1 MPSADYPTI
10 KTETSNMLH
19 RPIGIGVQGLA
30 DVFINMEIGFDSP
43 LAKQLN
49 KEIFAVIYYASLKR
63 SNELAKIHGPYET
76 YKGSPMSEGKF
87 QFDLW
92 GIDPIKNVQGL
103 TLDWDS
109 LRSSVLEHGVY
120 NSLLLAPMPT
130 ASTSQIMGN
139 NECFEPYTSFLYTR
153 STLAG
158 QFEVVNHKLLKDLI
172 DLNLWNKEMKNKIF
186 ELYKPRSLEEFLEFS
201 KTNPKETFVYVIQ
214 QPAPNINILS
224 ASDFGYLV
232 ICLPNRDQAILS
244 TAPYVQKMQ
253 KNLQDFRKEDYLLAV
268 GDPVIIG
275 ISTAAVCDN
284 TNGQFNML
292 KWDRRE
298 YRYYPLEVDMYQK
311 G

>member
-1 MPSADYPTI
+1 
-10 KTETSNMLH
+10 
-19 RPIGIGVQGLA
+19 
-30 DVFINMEIGFDSP
+30 
-43 LAKQLN
+43 
-49 KEIFAVIYYASLKR
+49 
-63 SNELAKIHGPYET
+63 
-76 YKGSPMSEGKF
+76 
-87 QFDLW
+87 
-92 GIDPIKNVQGL
+92 
-103 TLDWDS
+103 
-109 LRSSVLEHGVY
+109 
-120 NSLLLAPMPT
+120 
-130 ASTSQIMGN
+130 
-139 NECFEPYTSFLYTR
+139 
-153 STLAG
+153 
-158 QFEVVNHKLLKDLI
+158 
-172 DLNLWNKEMKNKIF
+172 MKNKIF

-224 ASDFGYLV
+224 ASILVILV

-275 ISTAAVCDN
+275 ISTAAVCDI